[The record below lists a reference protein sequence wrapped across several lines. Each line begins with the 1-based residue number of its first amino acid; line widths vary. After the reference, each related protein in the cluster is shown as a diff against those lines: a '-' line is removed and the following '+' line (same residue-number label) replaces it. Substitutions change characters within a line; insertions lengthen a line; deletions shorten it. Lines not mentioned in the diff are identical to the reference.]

1 MSSRVIIR
9 TLKFCTAKIEN
20 LLHAIKL
27 LDMEYNSLDKCIA
40 VSKYKIE
47 ILNNTFYMN
56 ITNTDSVGLKL
67 FNDINSKL
75 AEVEAI
81 VKSQELARLERERK
95 NAEAEQEAFKIRR
108 IKSEEERIKY
118 EKERL
123 ELERQSYV
131 MAKKQAVIDKA
142 KGMGYSVEEHV
153 ENGAV
158 KLKLVKRVY

>member
-1 MSSRVIIR
+1 M
-9 TLKFCTAKIEN
+9 
-20 LLHAIKL
+20 
-27 LDMEYNSLDKCIA
+27 
-40 VSKYKIE
+40 
-47 ILNNTFYMN
+47 
-56 ITNTDSVGLKL
+56 

-142 KGMGYSVEEHV
+142 RDMGYSVKEHV